1 MTTLPL
7 NKRRLLVVA
16 NRLPFS
22 VVKGDKGFEWR
33 ESTGG
38 LVTGLNSYLATVGK
52 TPDAPGDWVWVGWPG
67 GTVPETLRDEM
78 NGRALEDYRS
88 IPVFLSPDEMEKF
101 YHGFCN
107 RTIWPLFHYFTT
119 LTQYREEFWR
129 QYVHV
134 NRLFCDAVA
143 ANIREGDILWV
154 HDYHLMLLPGMLR
167 EVVGSVPI
175 SFFLHI
181 PFPSFEVFRLLP
193 VQWRREMLN
202 GMLGADLVGFHTFEY
217 TQHFLQSVL
226 RVLGHDNRFGTL
238 MLPQGIVKVDTFPMG
253 IDYDRF
259 SNGVDGAETTKAR
272 ETLEAML
279 RQRKLVLS
287 VDRLDYT
294 KGILSRLEGFEL
306 LLEKHPEYREHVVMV
321 MVVVPSRVV
330 VDKYEDMKKQIEE
343 YVGKVNGR
351 FGNLGWTPVSYQYRQ
366 LSFEPLV
373 ALYSLADVALVTP
386 LRDGMNLVAK
396 EYIAARRNANGVLV
410 ISEMAGAVKELGE
423 AVVIN
428 PNTPGEI
435 AGALREALE
444 MPEEE
449 QRRRMVI
456 MQGRLQRYT
465 VSRWAS
471 DIVSQLLT
479 ISQERE
485 AFLAKMF
492 SKDMQMQMLG
502 EYDQATARL
511 LLLDYDGTLVPFS
524 RRPSQ
529 AAPPRDV
536 LSLLETLADVPE
548 NNVAIVSGRDR
559 GTLDRWFGTLPIH
572 LVAEH
577 GIWVRE
583 TGGEWRMLKKQVVEW
598 KPQIRPILERYAD
611 RLPGAFVEEK
621 EYSLVW
627 HYRGADPEQSELLVG
642 ELKDHLV
649 SLTANLDLQVLQG
662 NKVVE
667 IRLAGVNKGTAALQ
681 WITEGPPDF
690 ILAIGDDWTDED
702 LFAVLPE
709 RAWSLRVGVT
719 STRARFNVRG
729 SGETLRVLEAIANV
743 ETAGTPLEPM
753 SGRPGKKH
761 G

>member
-1 MTTLPL
+1 MTTTPL

-22 VVKGDKGFEWR
+22 VVKIEDRYEWR

-38 LVTGLNSYLATVGK
+38 VVTGLASYLATVGK
-52 TPDAPGDWVWVGWPG
+52 SPDAPGEWVWVGWPG
-67 GTVPETLRDEM
+67 GTVPETMREEM
-78 NGRALEDYRS
+78 NERALKEFRS
-88 IPVFLSPDEMEKF
+88 IPVFLSGDEMEKF

-119 LTQYREEFWR
+119 LTQYRDEFWK

-143 ANIREGDILWV
+143 ANLREGDIIWV

-167 EVVGSVPI
+167 EVVGNTPI

-193 VQWRREMLN
+193 VQWRREILA

-226 RVLGHDNRFGTL
+226 RVLGHDNQFGTL
-238 MLPQGIVKVDTFPMG
+238 FLPQGIVKIDTFPMG
-253 IDYDRF
+253 IDYERF
-259 SNGVDGAETTKAR
+259 ATGVDAPGTIQERQA
-272 ETLEAML
+272 LEPML
-279 RQRKLVLS
+279 RRRKLVVS

-294 KGILSRLEGFEL
+294 KGILSRLEAFEL
-306 LLEKHPEYREHVVMV
+306 LLEKYPEYRENVVMA

-396 EYIAARRNANGVLV
+396 EYVATRRNGNGVL
-410 ISEMAGAVKELGE
+410 ILSEMAGAVKELGE

-435 AGALREALE
+435 ATAMHEALE
-444 MPEEE
+444 MSEEE
-449 QRRRMVI
+449 QRRRMQI

-471 DIVSQLLT
+471 DIVGQLLT
-479 ISQERE
+479 TAQEQKT
-485 AFLAKMF
+485 FLAKIF
-492 SKDMQMQMLG
+492 SKEMLPKMLTQ
-502 EYDQATARL
+502 YDQATNRL

-529 AAPPRDV
+529 ASPPRDV
-536 LSLLETLADVPE
+536 IGLLETLANVPE
-548 NNVAIVSGRDR
+548 NTVAIVSGRDR
-559 GTLDRWFGTLPIH
+559 ATLDRWLGALPIH

-577 GIWVRE
+577 GVWVRE
-583 TGGEWRMLKKQVVEW
+583 SGEPWRMLKKQSVEW
-598 KPQIRPILERYAD
+598 KFQIRPILDRYVD

-621 EYSLVW
+621 EFSLVW
-627 HYRGADPEQSELLVG
+627 HYRAADPEQSELLVG

-681 WITEGPPDF
+681 WMAEGPPGF

-709 RAWSLRVGVT
+709 HAWSLRVGIT
-719 STRARFNVRG
+719 STRARFNIRG
-729 SGETLRVLEAIANV
+729 SGDALRILQAIAAV
-743 ETAGTPLEPM
+743 ETEGTPLDAVG
-753 SGRPGKKH
+753 GRAGRKH